1 MTTPEPDRRTT
12 LHGQPEAVMTDFPL
26 RILLALTLAIV
37 SPAWCCCTIR
47 AIADEHAG
55 VTGAGCAYTAPGA
68 EDDRAVESAASP
80 ATDGVPQRGCCSR
93 GLIPAT
99 AAPSFEAFHAA
110 VITPDRSGA
119 AASDAASVATG
130 HERGAGPCC
139 DPGQPEETSE
149 CKCDQRASDLNRA
162 EAVGTDLTLRVLSS
176 TPAIVAI
183 ISEPAG
189 PTRPQLLNRPHAPPR
204 AAFSLDPTL
213 RSLRTLFLI

>member
-1 MTTPEPDRRTT
+1 
-12 LHGQPEAVMTDFPL
+12 MTDFPL

-68 EDDRAVESAASP
+68 EGDRAVESAASP

-93 GLIPAT
+93 GLIPTT
-99 AAPSFEAFHAA
+99 AAPSFGA
-110 VITPDRSGA
+110 VPAGAIAPDRFGVEPGDAPRDTAGVA
-119 AASDAASVATG
+119 AA
-130 HERGAGPCC
+130 HERGTGPCC
-139 DPGQPEETSE
+139 DPGPPEETSE

-162 EAVGTDLTLRVLSS
+162 EAAGTDLTLRVLSS

-204 AAFSLDPTL
+204 VAFSLDPTL